1 MIDVRQLENSCGS
14 TVCAYRGKGRGV
26 CSFKEGMF
34 CPMYTVYKPEFF
46 VEKEFQNCTPPCSM
60 QDVHPVFLKVL
71 DDVRREAGI
80 PLVAVCVYRS
90 KEHDLSKGRSGK
102 GAHTYGLAADI
113 RCTKPANRWKIIMA
127 AIKVGVT
134 RIGIAPTYIHLDI
147 GENAGLAPN
156 VLWVYDN
163 GKAV

>member
-1 MIDVRQLENSCGS
+1 
-14 TVCAYRGKGRGV
+14 
-26 CSFKEGMF
+26 
-34 CPMYTVYKPEFF
+34 
-46 VEKEFQNCTPPCSM
+46 
-60 QDVHPVFLKVL
+60 
-71 DDVRREAGI
+71 
-80 PLVAVCVYRS
+80 
-90 KEHDLSKGRSGK
+90 
-102 GAHTYGLAADI
+102 
-113 RCTKPANRWKIIMA
+113 MA